1 MGSKVKPGITLQP
14 DQIIIRYSP
23 AIGCNDII
31 RDPDIRSVY
40 PHIAVFGFEVH
51 FRRTSLVDRIL
62 QFPLHIIV
70 AYRNTDIR
78 ICLLPGMWIFP
89 VVILR
94 TFLPIL
100 FIRAENHNKLV
111 FLLFDSLKD
120 IDHHFPGLIIR
131 RFHIKPGCRNSKNKR
146 LFPGTHTG
154 FNHIK
159 NVIRRPCMTFVAD
172 STMRIQTVLVPAILG
187 KRFKSRCRRFHNN

>member
-1 MGSKVKPGITLQP
+1 
-14 DQIIIRYSP
+14 
-23 AIGCNDII
+23 
-31 RDPDIRSVY
+31 
-40 PHIAVFGFEVH
+40 
-51 FRRTSLVDRIL
+51 
-62 QFPLHIIV
+62 
-70 AYRNTDIR
+70 
-78 ICLLPGMWIFP
+78 MWIFP

-172 STMRIQTVLVPAILG
+172 STMRIQTVLVPVILG
-187 KRFKSRCRRFHNN
+187 KRFKSRCCRFHDNRSGISIQILLQCRTIFHHLLGSLPTDFSLVLIHRCRIDLRPGFSIEDHHI